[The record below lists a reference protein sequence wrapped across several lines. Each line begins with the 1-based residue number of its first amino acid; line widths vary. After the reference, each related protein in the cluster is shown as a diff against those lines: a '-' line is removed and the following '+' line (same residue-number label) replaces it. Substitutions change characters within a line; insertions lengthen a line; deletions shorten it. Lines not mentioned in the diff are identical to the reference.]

1 MIVLG
6 VVFIFDVITQPDRI
20 AEDFKSFYLA
30 GWAARLGLPIYDPNA
45 LREIGATIGV
55 ELPIHPYLYP
65 PPLAYA
71 NAALSRLSPAVA
83 QAVWWAVGL
92 GLIAPAVTRLVVQ
105 IAHRKEGAEGERARA
120 PGESALPELCL
131 MFILGGFLLW
141 MFNIRSNMWWGQVN
155 PIVVALIL
163 FATSSHLKKNGA
175 ACGALLGAA
184 ALIKIV
190 PALLLLY
197 FCADRAL
204 RRQVL
209 AGFAAAIAAGF
220 IATLPF
226 GGFEAWLAFF
236 EQLPRMSHTNNIPGL
251 FPASWPANYAFAGF
265 FARLVGDGT
274 LLAKALTYAAVLTLL
289 APLLLQLWRAQR
301 DPLARSLLLAPL
313 SIVMVIGSPLA
324 YAHHVLYLLPGALLQ
339 LAFAIR
345 SGQVKYVALL
355 AASFAVISIDFP
367 AMYHRFKFGPMGDLY
382 LTSLNLYGLLALYL
396 IGMSLAKSASASA
409 AASEPAPADSER
421 EIQGLVTSP

>member
-6 VVFIFDVITQPDRI
+6 LVFIFDVLTQPDRI
-20 AEDFKSFYLA
+20 TEDFRSFYLA

-45 LREIGATIGV
+45 LREIGATLGI

-71 NAALSRLSPAVA
+71 NTALARLTPAAA

-92 GLIAPAVTRLVVQ
+92 GLVAPAVTRLVVR
-105 IAHRKEGAEGERARA
+105 IAHRKEGEGA
-120 PGESALPELCL
+120 PAESALPELCL

-155 PIVVALIL
+155 PIVVAFII

-184 ALIKIV
+184 ALIKIT

-197 FCADRAL
+197 FCADRSL

-209 AGFAAAIAAGF
+209 AGFGAALAAGF

-226 GGFEAWLAFF
+226 GGFSSWLAFF
-236 EQLPRMSHTNNIPGL
+236 EQLPRMSHTSNIPGL
-251 FPASWPANYAFAGF
+251 FPASWPANYALAGF
-265 FARLVGDGT
+265 FARLIGDGA
-274 LLAKALTYAAVLTLL
+274 LLARALTYAAVLTLL
-289 APLLLQLWRAQR
+289 APILLQLWRAQR
-301 DPLARSLLLAPL
+301 DPVARSLLLAPL

-355 AASFAVISIDFP
+355 VASFAIISTDFP
-367 AMYHRFKFGPMGDLY
+367 AIYYRFKFGPMGNLY
-382 LTSLNLYGLLALYL
+382 LTSLNLYGLLALYF
-396 IGMSLAKSASASA
+396 ISMRLATSAITAA

-421 EIQGLVTSP
+421 PIQGLVTSP